1 MDENNEINGQNE
13 QNEAETVSDKIISVN
28 IEDEMKK
35 SYIDYAMSV
44 IVARALPDVRDGLKP
59 VHRRIL
65 HSMNELNLDPG
76 KPYKKCARITGD
88 VMGKYHPHGNASIYD
103 ALVRMAQDFSMRYML
118 VDGHGNFGSMDGDE
132 PAAERYTEARLSHI
146 SMEMITDI
154 EKDTVDFQ
162 PNYTEELKEPT
173 VLPARYPNLLV
184 NGSAGIAVGMATNIP
199 PHNLTECINAV
210 VRIID
215 NQINESRDT
224 DIFELL
230 SIITGPDFP
239 TGATILGTAGI
250 RSAYLTGKGRVVL
263 RAVCEIEPMPNGREM
278 IVVKQMPYQ
287 VNKGKMQEKMAE
299 LVKDKRI
306 EGISDIRDE
315 SDRNG
320 VRVVIELKKDA
331 QANVVLNL
339 LYKHTMLQ
347 DSFSVNM
354 LALVNGEPRVL
365 NLKEML
371 TYYLEH
377 QKEVVTR
384 RTQFDLAKAQKRIHL
399 VEGFLKAL
407 DFIDEIIAI
416 IRANREISR
425 SKEIII
431 ERFGFSQEQ
440 ADAIVEMRLRALS
453 GLERERLEKEFDT
466 LMQLIAYLQ
475 SILGDENI
483 LLGVIRDEII
493 LIRDKYGDERRTQ
506 IVFDEGEIMYE
517 DLIEQE
523 MTVITLTHMDYVKR
537 LPLDTYKSQKRGGKG
552 VLGLTTRDEDLIK
565 QIFIANTHNDIVFIT
580 TSGRA
585 YRLRA
590 YQIPEAG
597 RTAKGSNIV
606 NLLNLNAG
614 EKIASVIVVDDYEK
628 GYLTTI
634 TKMGMVKKTPLSAYR
649 SINKSGLM
657 AVKINE
663 DDALISAIVT
673 HGESEVML
681 VSRDGQGLRFS
692 EKGMRAQGRGAMG
705 YRTINLSPGDYVVG
719 AEIVDD
725 DMKMLVVSENGY
737 GKCTLFEAF
746 RTKGR
751 RGKGNYA
758 YNCTDKTGKII
769 GIASVNDREE
779 LMLIN
784 SDGKIIRI
792 AISSISTTGRVASG
806 VKLIDLDDD
815 VHVVGLAKIEEEHVG
830 DDEEDFEAN
839 EAEILNNE
847 E

>member
-1 MDENNEINGQNE
+1 MDERNE
-13 QNEAETVSDKIISVN
+13 TDVVDKVISVN

-132 PAAERYTEARLSHI
+132 PAAERYTEARLSPI

-154 EKDTVDFQ
+154 DKDTVDFA
-162 PNYTEELKEPT
+162 PNYTEELKEPS

-199 PHNLTECINAV
+199 PHNLTECINGV
-210 VRIID
+210 VRMID
-215 NQINESRDT
+215 NYVNEGRET
-224 DIFELL
+224 DIVELL
-230 SIITGPDFP
+230 GIITGPDFP
-239 TGATILGTAGI
+239 TGATILGNAGI
-250 RSAYLTGKGRVVL
+250 RAAYMTGRGKVVL
-263 RAVCEIEPMPNGREM
+263 RAVCEIEPMGAGREM
-278 IVVKQMPYQ
+278 IVVKEMPYQ
-287 VNKGKMQEKMAE
+287 VNKGKMQEKMAD

-331 QANVVLNL
+331 NANVVLNL
-339 LYKHTMLQ
+339 LYKHTQLQ
-347 DSFSVNM
+347 ESFGVNM
-354 LALVNGEPRVL
+354 LALVKGEPRVL
-365 NLKEML
+365 NLKELL
-371 TYYLEH
+371 TYYLQH
-377 QKEVVTR
+377 QKDVVTR
-384 RTQFDLAKAQKRIHL
+384 RTQFDLSKAQKRIHL
-399 VEGFLKAL
+399 VEGFIKAL

-416 IRANREISR
+416 IRSHREVSGEGG
-425 SKEIII
+425 SKAVIM
-431 ERFGFSQEQ
+431 ERFDFTVEQ
-440 ADAIVEMRLRALS
+440 ADAIVEMRLRSLS

-466 LMQLIAYLQ
+466 LAKLIEYLK
-475 SILGDENI
+475 SILGDEKI
-483 LLGVIRDEII
+483 LLGVIREEI
-493 LIRDKYGDERRTQ
+493 LAVRDKYGDERRTQ
-506 IVFDEGEIMYE
+506 IMPSEGEIVYE
-517 DLIEQE
+517 DLIDQE
-523 MTVITLTHMDYVKR
+523 MCVITMTHMDYVKR

-552 VLGLTTRDEDLIK
+552 ILGLTTRDEDIIK
-565 QIFIANTHNDIVFIT
+565 RIFIANTHNDVVFLT

-597 RTAKGSNIV
+597 RAAKGSAIV
-606 NLLNLNAG
+606 NLLNLNPG

-634 TKMGMVKKTPLSAYR
+634 TRAGMVKKTSLKVYEN
-649 SINKSGLM
+649 INKAGL
-657 AVKINE
+657 AALKINE
-663 DDALISAIVT
+663 GDSLVTALVT
-673 HGESEVML
+673 DGQSDIFL
-681 VSRDGQGLRFS
+681 ASRNGQGLLFS
-692 EKGMRAQGRGAMG
+692 EKGLAAKGRNTIG
-705 YRTINLSPGDYVVG
+705 YRTMNLASGDYLVG
-719 AEIVDD
+719 AEIVSD
-725 DMKMLVVSENGY
+725 DMKLLLVAERGY
-737 GKCTLFEAF
+737 GKCTPFDAF
-746 RTKGR
+746 RTVGR
-751 RGKGNYA
+751 RGKGVAA
-758 YNCTDKTGKII
+758 YKCTDKTGKLA
-769 GIASVNDREE
+769 GIVSVNDREE
-779 LMLIN
+779 LILIN

-792 AISSISTTGRVASG
+792 RIKDISTMGRVASG
-806 VKLIDLDDD
+806 VKLINLEED
-815 VHVVGLAKIEEEHVG
+815 VCVVGLAKIAEEHIG
-830 DDEEDFEAN
+830 EEDEEG
-839 EAEILNNE
+839 LE